1 MSQTWNFPGGAVT
14 WPYRKGRMLLRNRRI
29 SMTRRTRAAQKLGAQ
44 LAEIGAAVPSVIGR
58 RMTHMA
64 FAGANPAPSDEREI
78 ALMSS
83 EKIDAARESWNAM
96 TTHALALNATVI
108 QNSMAFWMPW
118 VFAAKP
124 LPVGTEAFM
133 ALASAGLRPYQ
144 RIVKA
149 NDKRLRKQ
157 AASKPSTR

>member
-1 MSQTWNFPGGAVT
+1 
-14 WPYRKGRMLLRNRRI
+14 
-29 SMTRRTRAAQKLGAQ
+29 MTRKTRAAQNLGTQ

-64 FAGANPAPSDEREI
+64 FAGANPTASDRREM

-83 EKIDAARESWNAM
+83 EKIEAARQSWSAM
-96 TTHALALNATVI
+96 TQQALALNATVI
-108 QNSMAFWMPW
+108 HNSMAFWMPW
-118 VFAAKP
+118 AFIAKP
-124 LPVGTEAFM
+124 LPDGPEAFM

-149 NDKRLRKQ
+149 NDRRLGKRMG
-157 AASKPSTR
+157 SGPTRSRP

>member
-1 MSQTWNFPGGAVT
+1 
-14 WPYRKGRMLLRNRRI
+14 
-29 SMTRRTRAAQKLGAQ
+29 MTRKTRAARKLGTQ

-64 FAGANPAPSDEREI
+64 LAGANPTASDKREM

-83 EKIDAARESWNAM
+83 EKIEAARESWNAM
-96 TTHALALNATVI
+96 TQHALALNATVV

-118 VFAAKP
+118 AFTAKP
-124 LPVGTEAFM
+124 LPAAPEAFM

-149 NDKRLRKQ
+149 NDRRLGKQ
-157 AASKPSTR
+157 RESRPTGSRR